1 MEWIFAHSAS
11 AAPCEE
17 SRGQDLPLSYPS
29 VIFQPLRPHYLHPAH
44 HDPRYSHGSL
54 LVLVTLAGF
63 DMIDMLAQSQGIS
76 PTRHHFKALF
86 AEGMVE
92 GVPVLLAKP
101 QTLGHLLPI
110 INYHLI
116 VSLWHLMARTC
127 PVEFFV
133 YNLKEDSGAIMGI
146 GCPPGQMDP
155 KAFVL
160 QKFNKTSLE
169 RIDSAIEEGVEILKL
184 VVTKGL

>member
-1 MEWIFAHSAS
+1 
-11 AAPCEE
+11 
-17 SRGQDLPLSYPS
+17 
-29 VIFQPLRPHYLHPAH
+29 
-44 HDPRYSHGSL
+44 
-54 LVLVTLAGF
+54 
-63 DMIDMLAQSQGIS
+63 MIDMFAQSQGIS

-101 QTLGHLLPI
+101 QT
-110 INYHLI
+110 
-116 VSLWHLMARTC
+116 HLMARTC

-184 VVTKGL
+184 VVAKGL

>member
-1 MEWIFAHSAS
+1 
-11 AAPCEE
+11 
-17 SRGQDLPLSYPS
+17 
-29 VIFQPLRPHYLHPAH
+29 
-44 HDPRYSHGSL
+44 
-54 LVLVTLAGF
+54 
-63 DMIDMLAQSQGIS
+63 MIDMFAQSQGIS

-101 QTLGHLLPI
+101 QTG
-110 INYHLI
+110 
-116 VSLWHLMARTC
+116 
-127 PVEFFV
+127 
-133 YNLKEDSGAIMGI
+133 SGAITHQSFLATSLENEYVAAMGRLWVTKKAFDGTDLPCGILRLQPKGGFGRHNGSVDFVTMCFNEVICHSKGI

-184 VVTKGL
+184 VVAKGL